1 MKQILLSLLF
11 IPFFSFSNNI
21 EISKLSLTN
30 EGNFITYKILK
41 EESIADIAKKFC
53 IKTEMLIQFNNL
65 RFNADLKIN
74 QTLSIPL
81 TETNYF
87 KLNGIKNSAGY
98 IPIYYYLE
106 SNTIKKNLCLQL
118 NVLVETFD
126 KWNHTEY
133 TDNLISGE
141 DFFVGWLKIDTNT
154 QINQLP
160 VEIIN
165 KEKASNNDVKF
176 ENFKMQPSHETI
188 SKNTNSDIK
197 SSDKKNHNPIQKN
210 EQEVVLSRNP
220 KEKKKLKNQFLS
232 SLNTIY
238 HSIFTNKVLLKKEE
252 KPTINPVKIEEI
264 VVKEKTKENVES
276 KISSEK
282 AQEFKDF
289 VSSKNGNAS
298 LFYAGNSNGK
308 FYVVTNIAAK
318 GKTVKVTNIK
328 NGKYLMAEVIS
339 VLSNKDVGKGLL
351 IKLSDNSKSTLGIT
365 TSVFYVKVNY

>member
-1 MKQILLSLLF
+1 
-11 IPFFSFSNNI
+11 
-21 EISKLSLTN
+21 
-30 EGNFITYKILK
+30 
-41 EESIADIAKKFC
+41 
-53 IKTEMLIQFNNL
+53 
-65 RFNADLKIN
+65 
-74 QTLSIPL
+74 
-81 TETNYF
+81 
-87 KLNGIKNSAGY
+87 
-98 IPIYYYLE
+98 
-106 SNTIKKNLCLQL
+106 
-118 NVLVETFD
+118 
-126 KWNHTEY
+126 
-133 TDNLISGE
+133 
-141 DFFVGWLKIDTNT
+141 
-154 QINQLP
+154 
-160 VEIIN
+160 
-165 KEKASNNDVKF
+165 
-176 ENFKMQPSHETI
+176 MQPSHETI
-188 SKNTNSDIK
+188 SKNTNIDIK
-197 SSDKKNHNPIQKN
+197 SADKKNHNPIQKN

-328 NGKYLMAEVIS
+328 NGKYVMAEVIS
-339 VLSNKDVGKGLL
+339 VLSNEDVGKGLL
-351 IKLSDNSKSTLGIT
+351 IKLSDNSKSALGIT

>member
-11 IPFFSFSNNI
+11 IPFYSFSNNI
-21 EISKLSLTN
+21 EISKLTLSN
-30 EGNFITYKILK
+30 EGNFIIYKKLK

-65 RFNADLKIN
+65 TLNADLKIN

-126 KWNHTEY
+126 KWNHTEH

-141 DFFVGWLKIDTNT
+141 DIFVGWLKIDTNT

-165 KEKASNNDVKF
+165 KEKASNNNVKF
-176 ENFKMQPSHETI
+176 ENFKMNSSEENNST
-188 SKNTNSDIK
+188 KTKSDIK
-197 SSDKKNHNPIQKN
+197 LVDKKNHNPIQKN

-220 KEKKKLKNQFLS
+220 KAKKKLKNQLFS
-232 SLNTIY
+232 SLSKIY

-252 KPTINPVKIEEI
+252 KPTINPLKIEEI
-264 VVKEKTKENVES
+264 VKEKTKENVES

-289 VSSKNGNAS
+289 ASSKNGNAS

-328 NGKYLMAEVIS
+328 NGKYVMAEVIS
-339 VLSNKDVGKGLL
+339 ALSNEDVGKGLL

-365 TSVFYVKVNY
+365 TNVFYVKVNY